1 MTKPLAAALLLPLCL
16 GVFACA
22 AQDDETTKYEDL
34 AADLAEHVGIE
45 SYEIV
50 VVDDETRDPAE
61 RLADDSPDES
71 PNASF
76 PDDFAA
82 DDDPTELKCRMTGW
96 IGHTPVCRVCTVD
109 LGWVCMESI
118 DCFDGGG
125 PTYRSCNAG
134 VLAE

>member
-1 MTKPLAAALLLPLCL
+1 MTNRPAAALLLPLCL
-16 GVFACA
+16 GALACT

-50 VVDDETRDPAE
+50 VVDDEIRDPAE
-61 RLADDSPDES
+61 RLVQDTPDES

-76 PDDFAA
+76 PDDLAA
-82 DDDPTELKCRMTGW
+82 EDDPTLMKCRMTGW

-109 LGWVCMESI
+109 LGWVCMQST
-118 DCFDGGG
+118 DCFDGTG
-125 PTYRSCNAG
+125 PTYDRCDVG
-134 VLAE
+134 FAE